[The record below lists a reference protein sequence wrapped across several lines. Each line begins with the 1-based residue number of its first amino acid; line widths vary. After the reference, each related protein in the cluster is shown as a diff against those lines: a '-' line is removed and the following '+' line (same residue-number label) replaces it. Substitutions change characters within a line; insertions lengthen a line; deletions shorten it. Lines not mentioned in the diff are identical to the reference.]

1 MIDNYQQENEENNN
15 NINHIQNN
23 LEDAISQPDLSS
35 IESKDPSLYNDY
47 KILYNKEVLIDIIF
61 ENKEE
66 VASTE
71 LIRFKLLYKAKSTEE
86 YPLNVKLELSWEND
100 IFFLYTN
107 FVDINIF
114 AEIKRNQKFNID
126 FPQYCKLIERLCD
139 NCIKYPK
146 TYFGEFF
153 IQNNGISKLQFIK
166 ISPFKDLELLNLEFK
181 KVSDKIIEKH
191 ILYRFGCIKSKLE
204 YNKKVMKVAG
214 DVINE
219 CNPEIIQPFLEMN
232 DKYSLNIKKFFGN
245 NS

>member
-1 MIDNYQQENEENNN
+1 MIDDYQDENN
-15 NINHIQNN
+15 NINQIQNN
-23 LEDAISQPDLSS
+23 LEDAISEPELTS

-47 KILYNKEVLIDIIF
+47 KILYNKEVPLDLIYEDR
-61 ENKEE
+61 EE
-66 VASTE
+66 PDNIVSSA

-86 YPLNVKLELSWEND
+86 FPLNVKLELSWEND

-126 FPQYCKLIERLCD
+126 FTQYCKLIERLCD
-139 NCIKYPK
+139 NCIKDPDA
-146 TYFGEFF
+146 YFGEFI
-153 IQNNGISKLQFIK
+153 IQNDGVSKLQFIK
-166 ISPFKDLELLNLEFK
+166 ITPFKDLELLNLEFK

-191 ILYRFGCIKSKLE
+191 ILYRFGYIKSKLE

-219 CNPEIIQPFLEMN
+219 CNPEIIQPFLERN
-232 DKYSLNIKKFFGN
+232 DNYNLNIKKFFGN
-245 NS
+245 NA